1 MSAILTREDRALL
14 TPYVTTLDGPVYALR
29 GLPEEVVAVLF
40 AYYSRSRESL
50 RDNLLK
56 LIRDGDLHL
65 AEAASDEP
73 AAADFLAR
81 AAEKARAFHEK
92 WVVGYGHASV
102 AEHAVVHLAIEDVSI
117 LASKAIEEARLASY
131 TEKSTRYVRFD
142 TSRVVVPDVFAAGP
156 AATTFR
162 AGLEP
167 LLATYDALMEPLTGH
182 FLATRPRREGQ
193 SEKGHRTACQA
204 QACDVLRYLLPAATP
219 TNLGLTANARTL
231 EALLAKL
238 LSHPLAEVRQV
249 AARMKE
255 EAQKIVPTLIKYAA
269 ASEYRAATDGAMA
282 AQAAAL
288 LGGAPAATAAP
299 TDTAA
304 PPLARLVRWNADA
317 ELRVVEAIL
326 AGATAA
332 SGEAVAAAARAL
344 SDEQRRRLLDDYVSR
359 RGRFDPPLRALEATH
374 VTFEIVVD
382 YGAWRDLQRHRLL
395 TIVEQRLGC
404 DLGYETP
411 PALEEAGLAGP
422 YHAAMTAARAAWS
435 PLAAEHPEEAAYVV
449 PLAFRKRAF
458 VSMNLREAH
467 HLIPL
472 RSSRQGHPSYRRV
485 AQAMHAE
492 LARVLPALAAAIRVD
507 TADYDLS
514 RA

>member
-1 MSAILTREDRALL
+1 MSAVLTREDRALL
-14 TPYVTTLDGPVYALR
+14 APYVTSLDGSVYALR

-56 LIRDGDLHL
+56 LIREGDLHL
-65 AEAASDEP
+65 SDADAAADEP
-73 AAADFLAR
+73 AADFLAR

-142 TSRVVVPDVFAAGP
+142 TARVVVPDVFQAGP
-156 AATTFR
+156 AAATFR

-167 LLATYDALMEPLTGH
+167 LLATYDALMEPLTAH
-182 FLATRPRREGQ
+182 FVATRPRREGQ
-193 SEKGHRTACQA
+193 SDKGHRTACQA

-219 TNLGLTANARTL
+219 TNLGLTANARVL
-231 EALLAKL
+231 ESLLAKL
-238 LSHPLAEVRQV
+238 LSHPLAEVRAV
-249 AARMKE
+249 GERMKE
-255 EAQKIVPTLIKYAA
+255 EAQKIVPTLIKYAT
-269 ASEYRAATDGAMA
+269 ASEYRADTALAMA
-282 AQAAAL
+282 EQAAAL
-288 LGGAPAATAAP
+288 LGAAPAAPGAE
-299 TDTAA
+299 A
-304 PPLARLVRWNADA
+304 PPNATTVRLLRHDADA

-326 AGATAA
+326 AGASAA
-332 SGEAVAAAARAL
+332 SGKAVAAAARAL
-344 SDEQRRRLLDDYVSR
+344 TDEARRKLLDDYVSR
-359 RGRFDPPLRALEATH
+359 RGRFDPPLRALEVAH

-395 TIVEQRLGC
+395 TIFEQRLGC

-411 PALEEAGLAGP
+411 PALEEAGLAAP
-422 YHAAMTAARAAWS
+422 FHAAMSGAASAWRA
-435 PLAAEHPEEAAYVV
+435 LAGEYPEEAAYVV
-449 PLAFRKRAF
+449 PLAYRKRAF
-458 VSMNLREAH
+458 VTMNLREAH

-485 AQAMHAE
+485 AQALHAE
-492 LARVLPALAAAIRVD
+492 LARALPNLAAAIRVD